1 MTARQFTDTF
11 MPLRE
16 PLYRVAYYILESGQ
30 DAEDALQDLY
40 VRLWNSRDTLDSILN
55 PKAYC
60 MTMMKNECIDRIR
73 RVQISKV
80 SATQAESLPDDGNAQ
95 HSLEVKE
102 QVEQVMKS
110 MSLLTDNERKV
121 LRMRVM
127 EDMTYDEISERT
139 GMNNLT
145 LRVLLSRARRK
156 IRYVNETY

>member
-16 PLYRVAYYILESGQ
+16 PLYRVAYYILESDQ

-95 HSLEVKE
+95 HFLEVKE

-145 LRVLLSRARRK
+145 LRVLLSRARMK
-156 IRYVNETY
+156 IRNVK

>member
-121 LRMRVM
+121 LWMRVM
-127 EDMTYDEISERT
+127 EDMPYDEISERT

>member
-1 MTARQFTDTF
+1 MTAGQFTDTF

-145 LRVLLSRARRK
+145 LRVLLSRARMK
-156 IRYVNETY
+156 IRNVK

>member
-30 DAEDALQDLY
+30 DAEDTLQDLY

-95 HSLEVKE
+95 HFLEVKE

-145 LRVLLSRARRK
+145 LRVLLSRARMK
-156 IRYVNETY
+156 IRNVK